1 MGKLQISSEST
12 VKSNL
17 GSVESYLAGYIK
29 KTLKR
34 ELRVLYR
41 SLKFW
46 RYLVVTLYYHRSTLS
61 ANKLMHYQVPL
72 GCPSA
77 TMRKWVST
85 SVIYST
91 NKPETRRD
99 ELSKYTNYLHIYYIR
114 VYSCTQYVCASW
126 VWGLVNVYMLIW
138 FSDFDTTGFSDI
150 CIIYSSVFS
159 LMAKSKFKVRG
170 RGRCLISTRG
180 FMYMQAA
187 DR

>member
-1 MGKLQISSEST
+1 MVNGK
-12 VKSNL
+12 K
-17 GSVESYLAGYIK
+17 
-29 KTLKR
+29 
-34 ELRVLYR
+34 LYR
-41 SLKFW
+41 TIKFW
-46 RYLVVTLYYHRSTLS
+46 RYLVVVPFIVS
-61 ANKLMHYQVPL
+61 ALHSLPINLMHYQVPL

-99 ELSKYTNYLHIYYIR
+99 ELSKYTIYLYTTYEYTRAFSMFVRVECGASQRIY
-114 VYSCTQYVCASW
+114 
-126 VWGLVNVYMLIW
+126 VNLILGFRHNW
-138 FSDFDTTGFSDI
+138 FFGY
-150 CIIYSSVFS
+150 IIYSSVFS

-180 FMYMQAA
+180 FMYMQAT